1 MKKRSS
7 CLIICLSLILILPG
21 LSQAERF
28 GLKLTG
34 GINYLEVGDPN
45 ASLKGFADLT
55 KELAVFWGVTGEG
68 EIEQIRN
75 GLDLEGDVIFYLTP
89 RLGISLGSGY
99 IYGNKAKNENKVI
112 LLDQTYAYGMEMSAI
127 PARLGVYYS
136 LPISS
141 WGQFFLNGGVG
152 YYFAKWS
159 ESVDWMASTTDQ
171 EAKGS
176 GIGFHGGMGF
186 EFRLV
191 SHFALILEGQ
201 GRYVKIGG
209 FEGEK
214 SNFIEGTLNYY
225 EIQFGASGKWY
236 PKVDVIDGL
245 IPAGVRNLREAKVDF
260 SGFTVRAGI
269 KINF

>member
-1 MKKRSS
+1 MKKRSFI
-7 CLIICLSLILILPG
+7 LIICLSLILILPG
-21 LSQAERF
+21 LSQAERI
-28 GLKLTG
+28 GIKLSG

-55 KELAVFWGVTGEG
+55 KDLAIFWGVTREG
-68 EIEQIRN
+68 EIEQICN

-89 RLGISLGSGY
+89 RFGISLGSGY
-99 IYGNKAKNENKVI
+99 IYGNKAKDANKVI

-127 PARLGVYYS
+127 PVRLGVYYS
-136 LPISS
+136 FPISS
-141 WGQFFLNGGVG
+141 WGRLFLNGGVG

-159 ESVDWMASTTDQ
+159 ESIDWIASTTDQ

-176 GIGFHGGMGF
+176 GIGFHGGVGF

-191 SHFALILEGQ
+191 SHFSLFLEGQ
-201 GRYVKIGG
+201 RRHVKIGS
-209 FEGEK
+209 FEGK
-214 SNFIEGTLNYY
+214 KLDFVEGTLSYY
-225 EIQFGASGKWY
+225 ESQILGKWY

-245 IPAGVRNLREAKVDF
+245 TPIGIRNLREAKVDF
-260 SGFTVRAGI
+260 SRFTFRAGI